1 LPIGLFEVLV
11 SCVPDQG
18 QRNEEQDKGAADA
31 TCVRDEFLRVLLEK
45 DNYDDWDRYDDA
57 P

>member
-1 LPIGLFEVLV
+1 
-11 SCVPDQG
+11 VPHQG

-31 TCVRDEFLRVLLEK
+31 ACVSYEFLRVLLEK
-45 DNYDDWDRYDDA
+45 DNYDDWDRYYDA